1 MKMYN
6 DGLKEQI
13 LRGGEMV
20 RNRNRF
26 DTSSNNNNT
35 MTKWTEKDIDQ
46 ELDLFDSYA
55 TSNK

>member
-1 MKMYN
+1 
-6 DGLKEQI
+6 
-13 LRGGEMV
+13 MV

>member
-13 LRGGEMV
+13 LRDGEMV